1 MPAQNALAW
10 PSRNRA
16 PRMAAKSI
24 GTVTAM
30 VRPAQSG
37 EAKRM
42 AAVPK
47 AAHKTAPNSAVRE
60 KRKTWALEVG

>member
-1 MPAQNALAW
+1 
-10 PSRNRA
+10 
-16 PRMAAKSI
+16 MAAKSI